1 MTAYKIILVRPF
13 SKLKTKP
20 EEECLGLCLYFF
32 SRMTRSVAA
41 MLHLCK
47 VDDTFMDT
55 NYITKYWWNMLQCVL
70 NPYCLRKQAEGPPPA
85 LQSWQALLSFPWA
98 PWVWASA
105 RSFES
110 ELFICLFLVCHL
122 FSVTWPREADL
133 SPVFQADHNH
143 SFLCQKYF
151 FVEVTLFF

>member
-1 MTAYKIILVRPF
+1 MMAYKIILVRPF

-41 MLHLCK
+41 MLHLFK
-47 VDDTFMDT
+47 MDDTFMDT

-122 FSVTWPREADL
+122 FSVTWPRETDL